1 MLLLRKFMQVTFCYL
16 ASSLRLAVM
25 TLVDSDIVR
34 VTYMWFLLSQ
44 EKAAA
49 EMWQSYLVLT
59 APLSQQLCEQ
69 LRLIL
74 EPTQA
79 AKLK

>member
-1 MLLLRKFMQVTFCYL
+1 MRKFLQVTFYCL
-16 ASSLRLAVM
+16 VSHLRLAVV
-25 TLVDSDIVR
+25 TPVGPAALT
-34 VTYMWFLLSQ
+34 VTYMLLLLSQ

-49 EMWQSYLVLT
+49 EMWQSYLMLT

>member
-1 MLLLRKFMQVTFCYL
+1 MQVIFCYL
-16 ASSLRLAVM
+16 ALSLLLAVM
-25 TLVDSDIVR
+25 TLVGSDIVR
-34 VTYMWFLLSQ
+34 ITYMWLLLSQ

>member
-1 MLLLRKFMQVTFCYL
+1 MWRQYQLLT
-16 ASSLRLAVM
+16 S
-25 TLVDSDIVR
+25 
-34 VTYMWFLLSQ
+34 
-44 EKAAA
+44 
-49 EMWQSYLVLT
+49 
-59 APLSQQLCEQ
+59 PLSQQLCEQ

>member
-1 MLLLRKFMQVTFCYL
+1 MAHSILFWLQELQEIKEHLELKVSNWGSETDACITEEEAREAWEKYEAVTK
-16 ASSLRLAVM
+16 
-25 TLVDSDIVR
+25 TLSH
-34 VTYMWFLLSQ
+34 
-44 EKAAA
+44 E
-49 EMWQSYLVLT
+49 
-59 APLSQQLCEQ
+59 LCEQ